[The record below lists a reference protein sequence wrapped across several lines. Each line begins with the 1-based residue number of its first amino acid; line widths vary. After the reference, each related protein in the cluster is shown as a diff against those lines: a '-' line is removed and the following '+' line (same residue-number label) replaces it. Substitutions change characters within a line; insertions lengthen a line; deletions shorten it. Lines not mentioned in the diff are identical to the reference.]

1 MSTTPPSGPTGEPQQ
16 PGQQY
21 PAQPQAGQQYP
32 AQPQAGQQYPAQPQA
47 GQQYPA
53 QPQAGQQYPEQPQP
67 GPPYP
72 GQPYPGA
79 APYAPPPK
87 AGRSR
92 AAAIGITIASVVV
105 AAVVAFGVRYAIT
118 SAMQPSA
125 EEQVQQG
132 VTELKKDY
140 DLPKQIDSVTTLTD
154 IEARGKAIRYD
165 YTISESV
172 DSSSVQQST
181 LRQSVVSNACTTSA
195 TKKLLDD
202 GIGMQYHYV
211 FASDQ
216 KTLDLAISKADC

>member
-1 MSTTPPSGPTGEPQQ
+1 MSTTPPSEPNGQPQQ
-16 PGQQY
+16 PGQPYQASPSNPPY
-21 PAQPQAGQQYP
+21 AGQPQ
-32 AQPQAGQQYPAQPQA
+32 
-47 GQQYPA
+47 
-53 QPQAGQQYPEQPQP
+53 QP
-67 GPPYP
+67 GQPYP
-72 GQPYPGA
+72 GQPYAGQPYPGA

-125 EEQVQQG
+125 EDQVQQG

-140 DLPKQIDSVTTLTD
+140 ELPKQIDSVTTLTD

-165 YTISESV
+165 YTISASV

>member
-16 PGQQY
+16 PGQQH
-21 PAQPQAGQQYP
+21 PAQPQAGQQYS
-32 AQPQAGQQYPAQPQA
+32 
-47 GQQYPA
+47 A

-67 GPPYP
+67 GQQYPAQPQP

-87 AGRSR
+87 AERSR

-172 DSSSVQQST
+172 DSSAVQRST

-202 GIGMQYHYV
+202 GIAMQYHYV

>member
-1 MSTTPPSGPTGEPQQ
+1 MSTTPPSEPNGQPQQ
-16 PGQQY
+16 PGQPY
-21 PAQPQAGQQYP
+21 PGQPQQPGQPYAGQPQQPCQPYP
-32 AQPQAGQQYPAQPQA
+32 GQ
-47 GQQYPA
+47 
-53 QPQAGQQYPEQPQP
+53 
-67 GPPYP
+67 PYP

-125 EEQVQQG
+125 EDQVQQG

-140 DLPKQIDSVTTLTD
+140 ELPKQIDSVTTLTD

-165 YTISESV
+165 YTISASV